1 MPHNPILK
9 DLIVT
14 GFASENK
21 KLLAKKMK
29 VSKKLKNNIEN
40 VGEIRNDFIDAF
52 KIAYPNFEKESSEKI
67 FDTQIQIYD
76 LLAKMKKIGLELST
90 VYQDQ
95 IDELEYAKRA
105 LISKLDDFKE
115 LSEDKMDFFKQQFEN
130 NLERF

>member
-1 MPHNPILK
+1 MK
-9 DLIVT
+9 
-14 GFASENK
+14 SEMTSSTLL
-21 KLLAKKMK
+21 KLLTRISRK
-29 VSKKLKNNIEN
+29 
-40 VGEIRNDFIDAF
+40 
-52 KIAYPNFEKESSEKI
+52 NFEKESGEKI
-67 FDTQIQIYD
+67 FDTQIQIYN
-76 LLAKMKKIGLELST
+76 LSAKMKKIGLELST

>member
-21 KLLAKKMK
+21 KLIAKKMK

>member
-1 MPHNPILK
+1 
-9 DLIVT
+9 
-14 GFASENK
+14 
-21 KLLAKKMK
+21 
-29 VSKKLKNNIEN
+29 
-40 VGEIRNDFIDAF
+40 
-52 KIAYPNFEKESSEKI
+52 
-67 FDTQIQIYD
+67 
-76 LLAKMKKIGLELST
+76 MKKIGLELST